1 MSKSSG
7 MFPHPT
13 KQRGVVLFL
22 ALIVLVAMTLAG
34 IAMVRSVDTGNLIA
48 GNLSF
53 QQGAVIEAD
62 LGLESAM
69 AALSGLTAAQ
79 LVTGVPP
86 FYYAVLQDGASS
98 PPLGSNGAPSYINAM
113 TRAGAWGAND
123 VFTGSGFGPNQ
134 NRVRFVIERM
144 CNPIMPGNIIPA
156 TPADIAANCITVELS
171 GEDTSSKKALEVKR
185 LPIAA
190 DLYYRITVR
199 VDGPRNT
206 TSFTQAILRF

>member
-1 MSKSSG
+1 MSASRRKFS
-7 MFPHPT
+7 PAT

-53 QQGAVIEAD
+53 QQGAVLEAD
-62 LGLESAM
+62 LGLERAM
-69 AALSGLTAAQ
+69 TLLTGLASTTAN
-79 LVTGVPP
+79 VTPH
-86 FYYAVLQDGASS
+86 YYAVMQDGATAT
-98 PPLGSNGAPSYINAM
+98 PLGSNGAPSFINAM
-113 TRAGAWGAND
+113 TRSGTWGTTD
-123 VFTGSGFGPNQ
+123 VYPGPTGFGPNA
-134 NRVRFVIERM
+134 NRVRVVIERM
-144 CNPIMPGNIIPA
+144 CNPIMPGNLSPTTA
-156 TPADIAANCITVELS
+156 AEIAANCITVELS

-190 DLYYRITVR
+190 DLYYRVTVR

-206 TSFTQAILRF
+206 TTLTQAILRF